1 MMASA
6 RNSTVFRVT
15 GLPTTE
21 SDNVLVTLLN
31 TAINSNMLEEELSGV
46 IKIITVVLPSCYDE
60 EQGHERVALVEFRG
74 GVPSFLSELMVNPLG
89 DWQIEMND
97 TDISFDRHFFGFTQ
111 LYTPEPGA
119 PISAE

>member
-15 GLPTTE
+15 GLLTTQPD
-21 SDNVLVTLLN
+21 SVLDTLLN
-31 TAINSNMLEEELSGV
+31 AAINSNLLEEERSGIV
-46 IKIITVVLPSCYDE
+46 RVKTVVLPSCYDE
-60 EQGHERVALVEFRG
+60 KQEYERVALVEFHG
-74 GVPSFLSELMVNPLG
+74 GVPQFLSELMVNPLG
-89 DWQIEMND
+89 DWQVEMDD
-97 TDISFDRHFFGFTQ
+97 TDINFDRHFFGFTQ